1 MKTAAAMR
9 KIGWLCFSLAWIPF
23 FGIFIGMMSM
33 PSGSYDWV
41 ELPVIARYSIVG
53 TGVMFGLAML
63 LLFGS
68 YLFGAVLSREVLKNG
83 QLAEATI
90 VNVRDTGTTINQNPV
105 VHLELEVHPH
115 DLTPNFQAETELMVS
130 RLEIPQIQPGAVVNV
145 RYDPDSKE
153 VALVRK

>member
-1 MKTAAAMR
+1 
-9 KIGWLCFSLAWIPF
+9 
-23 FGIFIGMMSM
+23 
-33 PSGSYDWV
+33 
-41 ELPVIARYSIVG
+41 
-53 TGVMFGLAML
+53 MFGLAML
-63 LLFGS
+63 LIFGS
-68 YLFGAVLSREVLKNG
+68 YLLGAVLSREVLKNG

-145 RYDPDSKE
+145 RYDPESKE